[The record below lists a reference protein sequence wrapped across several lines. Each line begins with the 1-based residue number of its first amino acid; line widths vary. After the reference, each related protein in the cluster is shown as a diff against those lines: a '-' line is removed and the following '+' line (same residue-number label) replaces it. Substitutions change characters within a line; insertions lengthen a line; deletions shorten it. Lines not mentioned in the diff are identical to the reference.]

1 MSRDKN
7 LIAFT
12 KQVKSIPGDELVHFL
27 QDSIVFNLGLMR
39 SILPEDTVQAFLTTA
54 MQCEFKFVKTEG
66 GKDH

>member
-39 SILPEDTVQAFLTTA
+39 SILPEDTVQAFLT
-54 MQCEFKFVKTEG
+54 
-66 GKDH
+66 